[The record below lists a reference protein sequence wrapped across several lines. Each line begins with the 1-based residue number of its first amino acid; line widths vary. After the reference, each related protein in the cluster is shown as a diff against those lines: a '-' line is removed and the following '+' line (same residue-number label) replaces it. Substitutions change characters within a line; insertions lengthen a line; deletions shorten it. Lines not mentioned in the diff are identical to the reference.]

1 MEALLFK
8 QKSLL
13 VVYIKKSTMTQITLN
28 IEDARDV
35 SLIKKLISRMNGIT
49 IAKAPRKR
57 KSGYEQAC
65 EDIENGRVTEW
76 DSTESMFKGLGIN
89 V

>member
-1 MEALLFK
+1 
-8 QKSLL
+8 
-13 VVYIKKSTMTQITLN
+13 MTQITLN

-35 SLIKKLISRMNGIT
+35 NLIKKLISRMNGIT
-49 IAKAPRKR
+49 LAKTTRKR

-65 EDIENGRVTEW
+65 EDIDNGRVTEW
-76 DSTESMFKGLGIN
+76 ESTESMFKGLGIN